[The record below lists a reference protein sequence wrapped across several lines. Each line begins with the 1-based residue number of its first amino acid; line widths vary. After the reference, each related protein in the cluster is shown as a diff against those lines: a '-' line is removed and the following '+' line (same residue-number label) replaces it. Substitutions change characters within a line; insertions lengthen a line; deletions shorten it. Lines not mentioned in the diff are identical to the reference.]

1 MERILLAEDTDIN
14 EVENA
19 LDEAGIDYD
28 WDSGDRLMVSSDDL
42 EETTAILDELTD
54 YDII

>member
-1 MERILLAEDTDIN
+1 MERILLAQYTNIN

-19 LDEAGIDYD
+19 LDEAGIYYD
-28 WDSGDRLMVSSDDL
+28 WDSDNRLMVFCDDL